1 MRAETRPEASDA
13 PSDRTMKVDGTTK
26 GMPPEIG
33 PVELSRVGDR
43 GWNLLEEDLALPA
56 AVLRRDALEHNSRWM
71 RRFLSETGARLC
83 PHGKT
88 SMAPELF
95 RRQLRDGAWGVT
107 VADVRQLRVCRR
119 HGISRVLLAN
129 QLVRE
134 ASIRWIA
141 EELERDPGFDFWC
154 LVDSVPGVR
163 RLAEATADAP
173 GRRPVELLVEV
184 GHPGGR
190 AGCRSVERALEVAE
204 AVRDAGRLALRGVEG
219 FEGLLGTDGGAE
231 AARREVVGYLDGLT
245 DVAEAIDANGLFADG
260 EVLLTA
266 GGSAYFDLALER
278 LQATELGGRGRVVL
292 RSGCY
297 LTHDVGMYAR
307 AFSDLRERSPRA
319 RSVGDGFRPALEIW
333 SYVQSR
339 PEPGRAILTM
349 GKRDCSFDVDLPVP
363 RRLFRPGR
371 DDRPRPLDDGCRISR
386 LDDQHAYLDL
396 PGDAD
401 VRVGDMVAC
410 GISHPCTTFDRWRVV
425 SLVDRTYDVVG
436 AVHTEF

>member
-1 MRAETRPEASDA
+1 
-13 PSDRTMKVDGTTK
+13 MKVDGTTK
-26 GMPPEIG
+26 GMPPG
-33 PVELSRVGDR
+33 GAAVELSEIGDR
-43 GWNLLEEDLALPA
+43 GWNLLEEDLGLPA

-107 VADVRQLRVCRR
+107 VADVRQLQVCRR

-134 ASIRWIA
+134 DSVRWVA
-141 EELERDPGFDFWC
+141 EELERDREFDFYC

-163 RLAEATADAP
+163 RLADAVADVS

-184 GHPGGR
+184 GYPGGR
-190 AGCRSVERALEVAE
+190 AGCRTLDEALEVGR
-204 AVRDAGRLALRGVEG
+204 AVRDARRLELRGVEG
-219 FEGLLGTDGGAE
+219 FEGLLGADGGAE
-231 AARREVVGYLDGLT
+231 AARREVVAYLDELT
-245 DVAEAIDANGLFADG
+245 DVAEALDARGLFADG

-266 GGSAYFDLALER
+266 GGSAYFDLALDR
-278 LQATELGGRGRVVL
+278 LRAAELGGRGRVVL

-297 LTHDVGMYAR
+297 LTHDAGMYAR
-307 AFSDLRERSPRA
+307 AFRDLRDRSSRA
-319 RSVGDGFRPALEIW
+319 RSMGDGFRPALEIW

-363 RRLFRPGR
+363 RRVFRPGR
-371 DDRPRPLDDGCRISR
+371 DDRPRPLDDRCRITD

-396 PGDAD
+396 PDDVDA
-401 VRVGDMVAC
+401 RVGDMVAC